1 MLPYMNWPKPFGGL
15 IKEVIA
21 KWGQGNMPVFFLIAL
36 YSAVWQLDLLWLCK
50 VESSLVCTLYIAI
63 YTCHTLPTIDG
74 FELALEERYRR
85 TLLEIDSLKEDLG
98 EKWLCIVGCVCVLI
112 SLILNHTLINIS
124 RGDLKGVCVIVCLT
138 NLWHFYCHLVENM
151 IQLLL
156 IFSPMLY
163 SLFSQFCKY
172 EVTCHHGLSLSFLFT
187 SLSYLIMNITMLCVA
202 IICQYLLPT

>member
-124 RGDLKGVCVIVCLT
+124 RGDFKGVCVIVCLQI
-138 NLWHFYCHLVENM
+138 YD
-151 IQLLL
+151 
-156 IFSPMLY
+156 IFIVTWLKIWFNFCWY
-163 SLFSQFCKY
+163 SLLCYTVSSPSSVNMKLPAITVCLLVSCSLPY
-172 EVTCHHGLSLSFLFT
+172 PTLSW
-187 SLSYLIMNITMLCVA
+187 I
-202 IICQYLLPT
+202 LPCYV